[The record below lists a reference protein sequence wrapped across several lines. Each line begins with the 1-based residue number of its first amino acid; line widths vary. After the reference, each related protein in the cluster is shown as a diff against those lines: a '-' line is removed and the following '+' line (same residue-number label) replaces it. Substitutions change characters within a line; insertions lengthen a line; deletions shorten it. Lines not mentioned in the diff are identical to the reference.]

1 MFFEIYTL
9 HGKINIM
16 LRKSTLN
23 FLRNLKNNNQRE
35 WLEANRKAYEEA
47 KADFNTF
54 VDFLIKEL
62 SKIDANYAT
71 LQAKDCVFRINRD
84 VRFSA
89 DKSPYK
95 SNFGAAFS
103 IGGKKSKHA
112 SFYVHIDPTQS
123 FAGGGIWQPESN
135 ELAKIRQEI
144 DYNAA
149 EFKAILEARK
159 FKDIFGGLSN
169 ENTLK
174 KPPKGYDE
182 NNPMVEWLKLKSF
195 VAAKNLK
202 ESEILSNEF
211 EKEVAKIFRAMAPL
225 IAFLNK
231 AVEE

>member
-47 KADFNTF
+47 KADFNEL

-62 SKIDANYAT
+62 SKVDSRYGE
-71 LQAKDCVFRINRD
+71 LQAKNCVFRINRD

-103 IGGKKSKHA
+103 LGGKKSKAA
-112 SFYVHIDPTQS
+112 SFYLHIDPSQS
-123 FAGGGIWQPESN
+123 FAGGGIWQPESID
-135 ELAKIRQEI
+135 LAKIRQEI

-149 EFKAILEARK
+149 EFKTILKTKK
-159 FKDIFGGLSN
+159 FTTYFDGLST
-169 ENTLK
+169 ENSLK

-182 NNPMVEWLKLKSF
+182 NNAMIEWLKLKSF
-195 VAAKNLK
+195 VAAKHIT
-202 ESEILSNEF
+202 ETEILSKGF
-211 EKEVAKIFRAMAPL
+211 EKEVVKIFLAMAPL

-231 AVEE
+231 AAEE